1 MRKTNHFQERQGY
14 TMEYSTTSNNFYRHS
29 GKVPLLGLILLGVA
43 GLVAV
48 PILGVLYGYLIFYI
62 PFIYVNLFVVFG
74 YVYAVSFVLS
84 KAMRLGKIRNTLI
97 AGLAAFG
104 FGLLAEYVGWVA
116 WIAALARDPYFLIE
130 FFFPFDIIYIITELA
145 KEGVWS
151 LGSSTPT
158 GAFLY
163 AIWLAEAAAVIGGT
177 TYYTL
182 HMLGET
188 PFCEESDAWADKSTG
203 IAAFAPLENPHGFKE
218 ALAQGNFSIFNE
230 LKPIQNGNEYTWF
243 QLYECGDCN
252 NFFVLNVKDVRTTTD
267 YRGRQNTRQKNI
279 VSNLKISQSALSTVK
294 RLFEEHQQM
303 LEQQSSQG

>member
-1 MRKTNHFQERQGY
+1 MI
-14 TMEYSTTSNNFYRHS
+14 EYSANPDNFYRHS
-29 GKVPLLGLILLGVA
+29 GKVPFLGLILLGIA
-43 GLVAV
+43 GFIAT
-48 PILGVLYGYLIFYI
+48 PILGIVYGYLIFYI

-74 YVYAVSFVLS
+74 YVYAVSFALS
-84 KAMRLGKIRNTLI
+84 KAVRVGKIRNKWIT
-97 AGLAAFG
+97 ALAAFG

-116 WIAALARDPYFLIE
+116 WIAALARDPFFLIE

-145 KEGVWS
+145 KQGVWS

-163 AIWLAEAAAVIGGT
+163 TIWLAEAAAVIGGI

-182 HMLGET
+182 HMLGDI

-203 IAAFAPLENPHGFKE
+203 IAVFAPLDNPREFKE
-218 ALAQGNFSIFNE
+218 AISQGNFSAFNE

-243 QLYECGDCN
+243 QLYECETCH
-252 NFFVLNVKDVRTTTD
+252 NFFVLNIKDVRINTD
-267 YRGRQNTRQKNI
+267 YRGRQNTKQKDI
-279 VSNLKISQSALSTVK
+279 VSNLKVSQSALSTVK

-303 LEQQSSQG
+303 MAQEEAA